1 MRSLCVRQ
9 EVVSADVLV
18 VGGGVG
24 GMQAAISAAEAGAF
38 VVIAEKADTRRSGN
52 GNTGN
57 DHFACYMPSCHGD
70 DFERVIA
77 ETQDTQIGANC
88 DGRLLRTMLLRSEDV
103 IHKWESYGIPMKP
116 FGKYIFEGH
125 TIPGRQRY
133 HLKYDGR
140 EQKPILT
147 KVAKE
152 KGVRICNHVTVTEL
166 LTGADGQVI
175 GAIGIDTSSEIPEM
189 VVFRAKA
196 VIITA
201 GGADARLFP
210 NGTPAYMFNV
220 THCPANACAAAIAY
234 RAGARLSNCDQ
245 LGRHASPRYFE
256 RAGKA
261 TWLGLI
267 AGLDGKPVGE
277 FADKPTR
284 EFGDP
289 LMNIWPAVFQV
300 RMKDGSGPT
309 YMDCTDMTDEDLEYM
324 RYCFGTEGL
333 TSLTDYFEQKGISLK
348 ESMIEYGSTGFRLAR
363 GGIEI
368 DSKARASIPGLY
380 ASGNIVGNASGG
392 ITCAAVFGAIAGENA
407 AEYAREVPF
416 GDVTGHPLIADRK
429 ACYERFMNRENG
441 AHWKEV
447 NSTLAQIMQDYL
459 GVDMKS
465 ATMMTAGLK
474 YLRQLREMALEEVQT
489 CNSHELMRMVE
500 VLDML
505 DMGEAAFQCVLERKE
520 TRATHKRSDYKYTN
534 PLLTGCMETIEQ
546 KGGEVSVKFRKIWRK

>member
-1 MRSLCVRQ
+1 MRCLEIQ
-9 EVVSADVLV
+9 QNILQTDVLV

-24 GMQAAISAAEAGAF
+24 GMQAAISAAESGAR
-38 VVIAEKADTRRSGN
+38 VMVAEKADTRRSGN

-57 DHFACYMPSCHGD
+57 DHFACYMPAVHGD
-70 DFERVIA
+70 NFERVVA

-88 DGRLLRTMLLRSEDV
+88 DTLLLRTMLLRSEEV
-103 IHKWESYGIPMKP
+103 VHKWEEYGIPMKP
-116 FGKYIFEGH
+116 FGDYIFEGH
-125 TIPGRQRY
+125 TIPGRQHY

-147 KVAKE
+147 RVAKE
-152 KGVRICNHVTVTEL
+152 KGVVIQNHMTVTEL
-166 LTGADGQVI
+166 LTGEDGRVI
-175 GAIGIDTSSEIPEM
+175 GAVGIDTSGEWPQL
-189 VVFRAKA
+189 VVFQAKA
-196 VIITA
+196 VIMTA

-234 RAGARLSNCDQ
+234 RAGARLNNCDQ

-267 AGLDGKPVGE
+267 AGLDGVPVGN
-277 FADKPTR
+277 FASKPTR
-284 EFGDP
+284 EYGDP
-289 LMNIWPAVFQV
+289 LVNIWPAVFQV

-309 YMDCTDMTDEDLEYM
+309 YMDCTDMSEEDLAYM
-324 RYCFGTEGL
+324 EYCFGTEGL
-333 TSLTDYFEQKGISLK
+333 SSLTDYFRQKNISLQ
-348 ESMIEYGSTGFRLAR
+348 EDMIEYGSTGFRLAR

-368 DSKARASIPGLY
+368 DEGARGSIPGLY

-392 ITCAAVFGAIAGENA
+392 ITCAAVFGYLAGKNA
-407 AEYAREVPF
+407 ARYAAEVELIP
-416 GDVTGHPLIADRK
+416 VEEHPLIEECRR
-429 ACYERFMNRENG
+429 RFESFLNREEG

-465 ATMMTAGLK
+465 ETMMMAGLK
-474 YLRQLREMALEEVQT
+474 YLRQLRSMALAEVGVS
-489 CNSHELMRMVE
+489 NSHELMRMAE
-500 VLDML
+500 VLDMI
-505 DMGEAAFQCVLERKE
+505 DMGEAAFQCVMERRE

-534 PLLTGCMETIEQ
+534 PMWSGCMETIE
-546 KGGEVSVKFRKIWRK
+546 KKDGHAVVKFRKIWRK